1 MECIRM
7 RNFVTNAVITNNV
20 LEDCGI
26 YDYQYRFDG
35 KVGEAVYIGTSS
47 NQVSCCVWVGLGWV
61 DL

>member
-1 MECIRM
+1 M

-47 NQVSCCVWVGLGWV
+47 NQVSFRDMVRLHACGIVGG
-61 DL
+61 